1 MNSTPWTSD
10 APPTDSSPV
19 SAVGG
24 YGPASVARGGRC
36 SRYVSILRPK
46 NAGPAGPDR
55 VRTRQVRSV
64 GDFVTPDAYI
74 RLCGYFFERVDYDM
88 PSGSGSARF
97 SRLSTYGESMAS
109 DHIARSW
116 WRLRFEVE
124 FRRSV
129 GQGFEDLVQ
138 KILEHRFPDEYVA
151 VKAAGSI
158 GDKKCDGLLTAQRR
172 LIACYGPE
180 GWNRSKATGKI
191 EADFGGALEHWDDDF
206 DTWGFAHNDP
216 AGAPPY
222 VHEALKAITDSD
234 DHAKTTEEWGFAR
247 LRELVFELN
256 DEQLTD
262 LLGPP
267 VTLAH
272 ILGVEIHDIA
282 PLLKA
287 VEDATAAPLADV
299 APVPVDKLERNDFS
313 DWAADLLRQGRRRS
327 PSVGTYFEK
336 LKSRPLF
343 RDDLGARFS
352 TKYVGLRD
360 DGLTPD
366 EILGALLEWI
376 AGPSPHPKVHGAGL
390 TVVAYFL
397 DQCDIYEADHEEATQ

>member
-1 MNSTPWTSD
+1 MT
-10 APPTDSSPV
+10 
-19 SAVGG
+19 
-24 YGPASVARGGRC
+24 
-36 SRYVSILRPK
+36 
-46 NAGPAGPDR
+46 
-55 VRTRQVRSV
+55 
-64 GDFVTPDAYI
+64 
-74 RLCGYFFERVDYDM
+74 
-88 PSGSGSARF
+88 
-97 SRLSTYGESMAS
+97 S

-124 FRRSV
+124 FRRSG

-138 KILEHRFPDEYVA
+138 KILEQRFPDEYTP

-180 GWNRSKATGKI
+180 GWNKRKATAKI
-191 EADFGGALEHWDDDF
+191 ESDFAGALENWDDEF

-222 VHEALKAITDSD
+222 IHEALKGITDSD
-234 DHAKTTEEWGFAR
+234 DHTKTAEEWGFAR
-247 LRELVFELN
+247 LRKLVFELA
-256 DEQLTD
+256 DEQLTE

-267 VTLAH
+267 VTFAD
-272 ILGVEIHDIA
+272 ILGVEIKDIA

-287 VEDATAAPLADV
+287 VEDATAAPLAEV
-299 APVPVDKLERNDFS
+299 MPVPVDKLERNDFS

-327 PSVGTYFEK
+327 PAVGTYFDN
-336 LKSRPLF
+336 LKTRPLF
-343 RDDLGARFS
+343 RDDLGARFT

-366 EILGALLEWI
+366 EILVALLEWI
-376 AGPSPHPKVHGAGL
+376 AGPIPHPRAHGAGL
-390 TVVAYFL
+390 TVIAYFL
-397 DQCDIYEADHEEATQ
+397 DQCDIYEADPEVGSP